1 MFVELMTDLRKTVA
15 SMAFRTQIAPQQPRI
30 QAPRRLTLSGPSEP
44 GADPTGAP
52 TPLPQAPPPEKADAL
67 AAAFAGSRRVER
79 AAVGSAVGA
88 GAPMDVSRLQTN
100 RGEAAE
106 AKSEPVR
113 VEAKVGRNDPC
124 PCGSGRKYKKCHG
137 VGAT

>member
-1 MFVELMTDLRKTVA
+1 MFVELMTDLRRTVA

-44 GADPTGAP
+44 GAALAGAP
-52 TPLPQAPPPEKADAL
+52 TPRPQAQPPEKADAV

-79 AAVGSAVGA
+79 APVGSAVGA
-88 GAPMDVSRLQTN
+88 QTDVSRLQTN

-106 AKSEPVR
+106 TRSEPVR
-113 VEAKVGRNDPC
+113 AEVKVGRNDPC

-137 VGAT
+137 AGAT